1 MSQGKTGQIKVG
13 RDRARCL
20 TVRFSIP
27 PVVTTRE
34 IFTSCGYRIEVL
46 PRLLR
51 VTGLLVQDLE
61 VCQGIS
67 CGWRV
72 EGVARFDVV
81 QVTLVPRHPCTTP
94 ATPAF
99 IAYIHVFT

>member
-1 MSQGKTGQIKVG
+1 MAIRRIPGLHCATKCAVFLGKTVVG

-20 TVRFSIP
+20 MVRFSIP

-61 VCQGIS
+61 VCQDIS

-72 EGVARFDVV
+72 ESMSGFDVV
-81 QVTLVPRHPCTTP
+81 QMALVPRH
-94 ATPAF
+94 
-99 IAYIHVFT
+99 